1 MAITVN
7 RTHLNPFPIKTVSGE
22 IVTIDDALARDAL
35 GLTVRLEPVQE
46 GIGDPSP
53 DNVRPISGHD
63 GVSVWDDPL
72 YGGSVNWNQLNQY
85 SNAVSSYSKYGLTF
99 SPLDD
104 CFAFRVTG
112 DYFYPGGDRNS
123 YIYNQRPAQAIQ
135 SGHVYIATN
144 TSQYLCVYLY
154 GASFAGNKV
163 NASPMGGVIV
173 KATSSANLQLSLHAG
188 SNIPNGTAF
197 NETVYVTLTD
207 LTLAFGDT
215 KAEELYQME
224 QAARGSG
231 VAYFKSLFPRDW
243 YPYNAGQVACV
254 SEINGDPYWKK
265 QVTFPE
271 TVYGGTVDLVS
282 GVLTVTHAVV
292 DLGTIAWV
300 KSSATSSVGG
310 SAFSRA
316 LTAIGDGM
324 APRERYAPNTMLC
337 EAYAPC
343 DNSMWFINNMPDF
356 SMFAHTT
363 RLYIADSRYNDADT
377 FKTAMSGVKLVYE
390 LATPIEIPLTP
401 VEITTLLGQN
411 NIWSD
416 AGITTLTY
424 RTRRSK

>member
-46 GIGDPSP
+46 GSGDPSP

-282 GVLTVTHAVV
+282 GVLTVDRIYAEPSQVNGMLSNPTRGYFTSPQPLAKRDDAVRCNR
-292 DLGTIAWV
+292 LR
-300 KSSATSSVGG
+300 SAHGV
-310 SAFSRA
+310 AFSITQFGGGTWTSIIQ
-316 LTAIGDGM
+316 LDD
-324 APRERYAPNTMLC
+324 
-337 EAYAPC
+337 AYQTKSDYDA
-343 DNSMWFINNMPDF
+343 W
-356 SMFAHTT
+356 
-363 RLYIADSRYNDADT
+363 IADNPLQIVW
-377 FKTAMSGVKLVYE
+377 G

-401 VEITTLLGQN
+401 TQIATLLGKN

-424 RTRRSK
+424 RARRSK